1 MIVETA
7 DLGRYRHAVAMV
19 DGGFDP
25 LHPGHV
31 EYFRAAA
38 TLGVPVLCNVTSDE
52 YVARKHAPLLA
63 QRERARLLD
72 AIRYLDLVHCS
83 ATTTV
88 DVLALL
94 EPRYYVKGA
103 DWQGRLP
110 EDEIALCASRG
121 IEVVYLDTVLD
132 SSTSILER
140 YAQRTA
146 SRQGS

>member
-7 DLGRYRHAVAMV
+7 DLSRYQRAVAMV

-31 EYFRAAA
+31 MYFQAAA
-38 TLGVPVLCNVTSDE
+38 TLGVPVLCNITSDE
-52 YVARKHAPLLA
+52 YVARKHTPLLA
-63 QRERARLLD
+63 QRERALLLD

-83 ATTTV
+83 STTTAA
-88 DVLALL
+88 VLGLL
-94 EPRYYVKGA
+94 EPQFYVKGV
-103 DWQGRLP
+103 DWRGRLP
-110 EDEIALCASRG
+110 EEEMAVCASRG

-140 YAQRTA
+140 YAQGTEDR
-146 SRQGS
+146 RGS